1 MDNFSFAIDV
11 YGDNVVI
18 GSYLDDDVA
27 IDAGSVLIF
36 ARTFDAGWVL
46 HEQLYPDSETLGQ
59 QFSVSVDIDNTV
71 LLVGSR
77 FALVDGMSAGD
88 VSVFERES
96 MYWEKQATVVSE
108 EPTTEAEFGWAV
120 ALDGDNGI
128 IGGPWLEPDGEAKFF
143 KMECGCVGDFDGDG
157 LVGVTDLL
165 QLIGVWGE
173 CDSCEEDLDG
183 NGIIDVSDILQ
194 LISSWGEC

>member
-59 QFSVSVDIDNTV
+59 QFGVSVDIDNTV